1 MGTRSDNGSL
11 WAVISSATASYPTDG
26 RGGVT
31 TSATV
36 NIFTATTGSGTSKP
50 SGAMIDGLLITA
62 KAADAT
68 ITIFAMDGTTALQV
82 VTITSATQLVPMYI
96 PLGGPNGLSITGGF
110 SFATS
115 NVGTTAYVYF
125 RTAP

>member
-1 MGTRSDNGSL
+1 MGMRTDSASL
-11 WAVISSATASYPTDG
+11 WAVVSSATASYPTDG

-36 NIFTATTGSGTSKP
+36 NIFTAAGNSTAPPRQTLV
-50 SGAMIDGLLITA
+50 DGLLITA

-82 VTITSATQLVPMYI
+82 VTITAASQLVPMYI
-96 PLGGPNGLSITGGF
+96 PLGGPNGLAIAGGI

-115 NVGTTAYVYF
+115 NTGTTAYLYF
-125 RTAP
+125 RTGP